1 MSDFDKQLHAKIND
15 LPTEIQPQRDLWK
28 GIELGLT
35 SENSVEEKSVS
46 PKVSSNQW
54 FALAASVCLASVL
67 WLTVPQFFN
76 VQGKDPGYALV
87 ETMSHQQQQQVSS
100 LLASYQSVPAVTDN
114 WQAQMNELDDAA
126 LAIKTALKNDPNNA
140 ALIRMLHQVYQQ
152 QIALIERVHAPKW
165 QQI

>member
-1 MSDFDKQLHAKIND
+1 MVRTGS
-15 LPTEIQPQRDLWK
+15 
-28 GIELGLT
+28 
-35 SENSVEEKSVS
+35 
-46 PKVSSNQW
+46 QW
-54 FALAASVCLASVL
+54 VL
-67 WLTVPQFFN
+67 WLTVPQFFDTHD
-76 VQGKDPGYALV
+76 KESPGYALV
-87 ETMSHQQQQQVSS
+87 ESMSQQQQQQVTS